1 MFFGR
6 GSDATERVPT
16 RCDSM
21 RGVSNVYVYVR
32 VRVSFSRRVSLSSSS
47 SRLREKKEGGVPARR
62 AGSVPVGWLVSG
74 AADRSA
80 GLEDHT
86 RTSPLDIYL

>member
-47 SRLREKKEGGVPARR
+47 SRLREKKKGVSRPEER
-62 AGSVPVGWLVSG
+62 G
-74 AADRSA
+74 AFQSA
-80 GLEDHT
+80 GW
-86 RTSPLDIYL
+86 